1 MELVTAFRC
10 NASQILKALT
20 GVEYHSSPH
29 HYKPKSRP
37 SQKRGAD
44 EGKTLG
50 QPQPKKP
57 KGTTATIQTAAED
70 TLSSE
75 SSSSSSDLPT
85 GLYPQTII

>member
-1 MELVTAFRC
+1 MDLVTAFRC
-10 NASQILKALT
+10 NISQIT
-20 GVEYHSSPH
+20 GVEYHSGPH

-37 SQKRGAD
+37 SQKHGAD

-75 SSSSSSDLPT
+75 SSSSSSSSSDLPT
-85 GLYPQTII
+85 GLYL